1 MFDLP
6 GNCSGGVFNFQVMQK
21 VAWKVDGMTCAN
33 CALSINR
40 TLDKQGMQNVSV
52 NPISGEVSF
61 EAVEGTG
68 TVSKAKTRV
77 ESLGYKVHEH
87 TEDTNHTHDDAGDG
101 HEHGPVSA
109 YMLRF
114 WISLP
119 FTLLLLTHMI
129 PGVHIH
135 WLMDPWVQFW
145 LALPVYL
152 IGLEYFG
159 RSAFNSIR
167 SGVPNMDVLIAIGST
182 AAFAYSFYGLF
193 TPHPADFLFFETAAS
208 IITIVLF
215 GNWFEHI
222 SVERTQREIRKL
234 SRQQVVMAN
243 MIAYDDQHNENI
255 FPVQNTHL
263 KTGDLVLIKAGEQV
277 PMDCKILW
285 GEAEANEAI
294 ITGESIP
301 VFRQKNDTLIGGSV
315 LANGTVKAYITAVGR
330 DTVMSS
336 IVELMKKAQTEKPP
350 VQKLADRISA
360 IFIPAVL
367 VVALLT
373 FLLNMFAGGHD
384 FKESLL
390 RSVAVLVIACP
401 CAMGLATPAAIA
413 VGLARAARNGILYTD
428 VSRMELFRDVRQM
441 VFDKTG
447 TLTTGRFSI
456 AAFQSQELQE
466 QDFKKLVYS
475 LEKFSNHPIAKS
487 IAAAWKTREVVA
499 WKKIEE
505 IKGLG
510 MKALDREGNEFMIG
524 SAKLLNDP
532 GAGDHS
538 LYVTKNAVLAGWIDI
553 EDEVRAEAKDIM
565 KFCREKNIRTILL
578 SGDSLLKCRKLSGEL
593 GIDEVM
599 AEQTPTQKL
608 EKIEALSREAT
619 TVMVGDGINDA
630 PALARATISVSLS
643 EASNLAIQSASVVL
657 TANGIRNLP
666 LAMLLGRQTYFTVRS
681 NLAWAFL
688 YNIIAIPV
696 AAVGLLHPTFG
707 ALIMGGSD
715 VVLAANSLFLGVKK
729 LK

>member
-1 MFDLP
+1 ME
-6 GNCSGGVFNFQVMQK
+6 K

-33 CALSINR
+33 CALSINK
-40 TLDKQGMQNVSV
+40 TLDRQGMKNVSV
-52 NPISGEVSF
+52 NAMTGDVSF
-61 EAVEGTG
+61 ETVDTNG
-68 TVSKAKTRV
+68 TVDKAKDKV
-77 ESLGYKVHEH
+77 ESLGYKVH
-87 TEDTNHTHDDAGDG
+87 DATHGTTHHHDHSHG
-101 HEHGPVSA
+101 HDHDHAPVSK

-119 FTLLLLTHMI
+119 FTLILLLHMI
-129 PGVHIH
+129 PGVHFH
-135 WLMDPWVQFW
+135 WLMNPWVQFG

-152 IGLEYFG
+152 IGMEYFG
-159 RSAFNSIR
+159 KSAFNSIR

-182 AAFAYSFYGLF
+182 AAFAYSVYGFF
-193 TPHPADFLFFETAAS
+193 TPDPADYMFFETAAS

-215 GNWFEHI
+215 GNWLEHI
-222 SVERTQREIRKL
+222 SVERTQSEIRKL
-234 SRQQVVMAN
+234 SKQQVVMAN

-255 FPVQNTHL
+255 FPVENIYL

-285 GEAEANEAI
+285 GEADANEAI

-301 VFRQKNDTLIGGSV
+301 VPKQKNDRLIGGSV
-315 LANGTVKAYITAVGR
+315 LVNGTVKCYITAVGK

-360 IFIPAVL
+360 VFIPAVL
-367 VVALLT
+367 VIALLA
-373 FLLNMFAGGHD
+373 FFGNLFIGGFA

-413 VGLARAARNGILYTD
+413 VGLARAAKSGILFTD
-428 VSRMELFRDVRQM
+428 VSRMELFRNVKQI

-456 AAFQSQELQE
+456 GS
-466 QDFKKLVYS
+466 FKNVLGSEEEFKRIVYS

-487 IAAAWKTREVVA
+487 VSNAWKIAKPLT
-499 WKKIEE
+499 WKKIDEV
-505 IKGLG
+505 KGLG
-510 MKALDREGNEFMIG
+510 MKAQDKDGNEYLIG
-524 SAKLLNDP
+524 SKKILEPAA
-532 GAGDHS
+532 AGEHN
-538 LYVTKNAVLAGWIDI
+538 LYVTKNGELLGWINI
-553 EDEVRAEAKDIM
+553 EDEIRPEAKDIIV
-565 KFCREKNIRTILL
+565 FCQSKGIKTILL
-578 SGDSLLKCRKLSGEL
+578 SGDTLEKCKKIADIL
-593 GIDEVM
+593 GIDEVI
-599 AEQTPTQKL
+599 AEQTPVQKL
-608 EKIEALSREAT
+608 EKIEALSREQT

-630 PALARATISVSLS
+630 PALAKATISVSLS

-657 TANGIRNLP
+657 TQNGIRNLP
-666 LAMLLGRQTYFTVRS
+666 TAMLLGKQTYNTVRS
-681 NLAWAFL
+681 NLFWAFL

-696 AAVGLLHPTFG
+696 AALGYLHPTFG

-715 VVLAANSLFLGVKK
+715 VVLAMNSLYLGVKK
-729 LK
+729 LR